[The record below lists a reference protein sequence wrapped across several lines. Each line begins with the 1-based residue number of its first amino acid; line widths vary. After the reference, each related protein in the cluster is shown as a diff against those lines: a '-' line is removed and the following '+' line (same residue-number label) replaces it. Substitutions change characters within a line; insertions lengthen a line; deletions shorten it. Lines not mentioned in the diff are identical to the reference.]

1 VINEADLSQMTP
13 AERRNLA
20 RMLAEM
26 DYPHPLLDLKL
37 DRRRRIGVLFFAI
50 SCVVLAAW
58 IVVLIMT
65 LRREYVAT
73 HWRLAWVGF
82 DFVLL
87 AVFALTGWALWRG
100 RQIVIAGLLIT
111 ATMLCC
117 DAWFDVILDLR
128 TDDMWPS
135 IASAVFVE
143 LPLAFMMLNAARRLI
158 RMSALAAVCAGG
170 VRLPLP
176 SLWRLPLAF
185 LPMVGGPGLPEGEP
199 EDTAG
204 ERGGE
209 RANTARGSHEHPLGM
224 LCQPGGTAPEPPRRR
239 KSQCP
244 PASPHLPGVVPFG
257 HGHRLHRGNRGR
269 RRHRELRAVHGS
281 AAARDS
287 RKPRAAPARVR
298 P

>member
-1 VINEADLSQMTP
+1 MTP

-20 RMLAEM
+20 RMIAEM

-37 DRRRRIGVLFFAI
+37 DRRRRIGVMFFAI

-58 IVVLIMT
+58 IVALIMT

-87 AVFALTGWALWRG
+87 GAFAMTGWALWRG

-143 LPLAFMMLNAARRLI
+143 LPLAFLMLNAARRLI
-158 RMSALAAVCAGG
+158 RMSALAAVGAGG

-176 SLWRLPLAF
+176 SLWRLPLAS
-185 LPMVGGPGLPEGEP
+185 LPMVGGSGRPEC
-199 EDTAG
+199 
-204 ERGGE
+204 ERDDIARE
-209 RANTARGSHEHPLGM
+209 RDESAQGSHEHPLGT
-224 LCQPGGTAPEPPRRR
+224 LCQPGGTAILHSWGAPAPHPPGPQNPRRR
-239 KSQCP
+239 QSQCP
-244 PASPHLPGVVPFG
+244 PC
-257 HGHRLHRGNRGR
+257 
-269 RRHRELRAVHGS
+269 
-281 AAARDS
+281 
-287 RKPRAAPARVR
+287 
-298 P
+298 

>member
-20 RMLAEM
+20 RLIAEM
-26 DYPHPLLDLKL
+26 DYPHPLLDLRL

-50 SCVVLAAW
+50 ACGVLVAW
-58 IVVLIMT
+58 IIVLIMT

-87 AVFALTGWALWRG
+87 GAFALTGWALWRG

-111 ATMLCC
+111 ATLLCC

-143 LPLAFMMLNAARRLI
+143 LPLAFMMLNAARRMI

-176 SLWRLPLAF
+176 SLWRLPLAS
-185 LPMVGGPGLPEGEP
+185 LPMVGGSWGPGLQP

-204 ERGGE
+204 ERESEPENSEPENTGGE
-209 RANTARGSHEHPLGM
+209 ESRRSVRNQNHST
-224 LCQPGGTAPEPPRRR
+224 PG
-239 KSQCP
+239 
-244 PASPHLPGVVPFG
+244 
-257 HGHRLHRGNRGR
+257 
-269 RRHRELRAVHGS
+269 
-281 AAARDS
+281 
-287 RKPRAAPARVR
+287 
-298 P
+298 